1 MSTLKQVQ
9 RDVARRMRRGDSFKA
24 VEEELI
30 DPSPLSDAEK
40 AAVWLYGW
48 SFVNWRNQRREAN
61 AHIDQLDRLAAPD
74 ARQRFGPRLPAG
86 AH

>member
-48 SFVNWRNQRREAN
+48 SFVDWRLQRREAK
-61 AHIDQLDRLAAPD
+61 AHIDRLDRGAAPG
-74 ARQRFGPRLPAG
+74 AHERLAG